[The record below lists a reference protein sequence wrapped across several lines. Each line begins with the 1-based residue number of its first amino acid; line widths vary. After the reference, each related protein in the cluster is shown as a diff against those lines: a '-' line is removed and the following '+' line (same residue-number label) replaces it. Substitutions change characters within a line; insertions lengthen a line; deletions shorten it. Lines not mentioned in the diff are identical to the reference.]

1 MYTSGMDKQPAVP
14 SHQSLPP
21 TPASAIKHSMYPLP
35 GAKLGTFSP
44 IQNPPDLGFGA
55 LPSSLQQGE
64 LRLEVP
70 PLGGV
75 DVVQE
80 KKEMAALYL
89 KLLLSPGP
97 QATLQPSRQA
107 LNLAGDP
114 Y

>member
-21 TPASAIKHSMYPLP
+21 TPASAIKHSMYPSP
-35 GAKLGTFSP
+35 GAELGTFSP

-80 KKEMAALYL
+80 KKDGRSVPEAVAVTRAPSHLAA
-89 KLLLSPGP
+89 
-97 QATLQPSRQA
+97 
-107 LNLAGDP
+107 
-114 Y
+114 